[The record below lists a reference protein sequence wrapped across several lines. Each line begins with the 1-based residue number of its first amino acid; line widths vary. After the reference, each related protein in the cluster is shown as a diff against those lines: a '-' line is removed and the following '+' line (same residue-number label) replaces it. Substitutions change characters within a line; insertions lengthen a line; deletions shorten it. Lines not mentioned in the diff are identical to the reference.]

1 MQNSRPR
8 LLIVEDERAL
18 GFLLAEVA
26 RENYEVCLTETARA
40 ALALFQ
46 TEAIDLVLTDHGL
59 PDMAGDEFL
68 TELAALKRGTQQRIP
83 SILMTGLDPLDLPE
97 AAWAVPG
104 LAGVLK
110 KPFDIR
116 LLSVMLDAVL
126 KHELDSLERVQFFYS
141 HARMQRLTLC
151 A

>member
-1 MQNSRPR
+1 MSTPR
-8 LLIVEDERAL
+8 AKLLIVEDERAL

-26 RENYEVCLTETARA
+26 RENYAICLAENARA
-40 ALALFQ
+40 ALKMTQ
-46 TEAIDLVLTDHGL
+46 TEAIDLILTDQGL
-59 PDMAGDEFL
+59 PDMAGI
-68 TELAALKRGTQQRIP
+68 ELLSALKQPCIP

-97 AAWAVPG
+97 VAWSVPN
-104 LAGVLK
+104 LAGALR

-116 LLSVMLDAVL
+116 QLNTILDAVL
-126 KHELDSLERVQFFYS
+126 KRDWAGLEHVKHFYT